1 MGELLV
7 GTTLL
12 ASFLGGVVALLAPCC
27 VSVMLPAYLATGFRH
42 RGGVV
47 PATLV
52 FGAGV
57 ATLIL
62 PIGLGATALSR
73 LLFGG
78 HLWVFSIGG
87 VLMIVGGVAVLAGW
101 SPNLPMPGARAARA
115 GSYRSAY
122 LLGVFSGA
130 ASACCAPVLA
140 GVAVLSGAAASF
152 PVALAVGVAYVA
164 GMVTPLAVVALIWDA
179 RRERATRA
187 LTDKTIVLRWGA
199 APPHPRVGHRDQRR
213 ADDRD
218 GGTGDRARRDR
229 ARHAQRRLADRAVGL
244 AATHQRL
251 DAARVVVAARV
262 GGDRDPGRGVR
273 HPDRPRSSTGIDPA
287 AGRRRYRRRRHG
299 VDPGGTEM
307 TKSRPK
313 TAPPAPPR
321 RRNGQ
326 NAVRCGR
333 IRVAATPRAVP
344 SPRPWWSQSRPSP
357 SWCCIWCSEA
367 RRAQRIPRA
376 QVAAT
381 RMWRVIPRPGPRRR
395 RSHSPPVHGKPVSLS
410 DYRGRT
416 VLLYFQEGL
425 SCQPCWDQIG
435 DLEHNQ
441 AALRA
446 AGVDAVVSIT
456 TDRADLIGRKAADE
470 KLTTPVLSDPDLA
483 VSRAYDANQY
493 GMMGDM
499 RDGHSFVLVG
509 PDGVIRWRADYGGAP
524 KYTMFLPTDKML
536 ADLTTERAQ

>member
-87 VLMIVGGVAVLAGW
+87 GLMIVGGVAVLAGW

-164 GMVTPLAVVALIWDA
+164 GMVTPLAVIALIWDA

-187 LTDKTIVLRWGA
+187 LTDKTIVLRWGQ
-199 APPHPRVGHRDQRR
+199 HRRTL
-213 ADDRD
+213 AL
-218 GGTGDRARRDR
+218 GTAISGALMI
-229 ARHAQRRLADRAVGL
+229 AMGLLAIVLAVTG
-244 AATHQRL
+244 
-251 DAARVVVAARV
+251 
-262 GGDRDPGRGVR
+262 PGM
-273 HPDRPRSSTGIDPA
+273 PTA
-287 AGRRRYRRRRHG
+287 AGRPRCRAGCNTSAPRRCTRCRG
-299 VDPGGTEM
+299 CPGG
-307 TKSRPK
+307 R
-313 TAPPAPPR
+313 
-321 RRNGQ
+321 
-326 NAVRCGR
+326 
-333 IRVAATPRAVP
+333 
-344 SPRPWWSQSRPSP
+344 
-357 SWCCIWCSEA
+357 
-367 RRAQRIPRA
+367 
-376 QVAAT
+376 
-381 RMWRVIPRPGPRRR
+381 
-395 RSHSPPVHGKPVSLS
+395 
-410 DYRGRT
+410 
-416 VLLYFQEGL
+416 
-425 SCQPCWDQIG
+425 
-435 DLEHNQ
+435 
-441 AALRA
+441 
-446 AGVDAVVSIT
+446 
-456 TDRADLIGRKAADE
+456 
-470 KLTTPVLSDPDLA
+470 
-483 VSRAYDANQY
+483 
-493 GMMGDM
+493 
-499 RDGHSFVLVG
+499 
-509 PDGVIRWRADYGGAP
+509 
-524 KYTMFLPTDKML
+524 
-536 ADLTTERAQ
+536 